1 MFTQLSQEVYDF
13 FSASTEFKTVMEHDG
28 KVNIF
33 PIVASEK
40 NKLPLTTYVLG
51 DREPETKDRAQI
63 PITVMFWFDENAY
76 TKCCQ
81 FTDEMVGLVES
92 KYNFLSAAIEYN
104 EESLTYSGTIVFNL
118 L

>member
-13 FSASTEFKTVMEHDG
+13 FSASTEFKAVMEHDG

-81 FTDEMVGLVES
+81 FTDQMVDLVQS
-92 KYNFLSAAIEYN
+92 KYNFLLSSIEYN
-104 EESLTYSGTIVFNL
+104 EESLTYYGTIVFNL

>member
-1 MFTQLSQEVYDF
+1 MFTQLSQEIYEF
-13 FSASTEFKTVMEHDG
+13 FSANTAFKAVMEHDG

-51 DREPETKDRAQI
+51 DREPETKDRTQI
-63 PITVMFWFDENAY
+63 PITVMFWFDENSY

-81 FTDEMVGLVES
+81 FTDAMVDLVTS

-104 EESLTYSGTIVFNL
+104 EESLTYSGSIVFNL